1 LEQVQN
7 HPLRRNKENT
17 ESNNKLIFGD
27 KQEERL
33 KRVLLDPFR
42 RSNIGLKNAIEQA
55 IGKVCYES
63 FSFPMKNQLVNDSA
77 VNILHFC

>member
-7 HPLRRNKENT
+7 HPLCRNKENT

-27 KQEERL
+27 KQKERL
-33 KRVLLDPFR
+33 KRFLLDPFR

-55 IGKVCYES
+55 IRKVCYES
-63 FSFPMKNQLVNDSA
+63 FSFPMKHQLVNDSA